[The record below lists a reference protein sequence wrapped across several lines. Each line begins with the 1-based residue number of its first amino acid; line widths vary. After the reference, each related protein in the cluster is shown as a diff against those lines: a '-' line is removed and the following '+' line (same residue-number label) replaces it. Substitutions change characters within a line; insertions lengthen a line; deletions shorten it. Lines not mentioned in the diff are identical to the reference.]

1 MPAKFTFKV
10 EARDPREPV
19 PFDAFAEMVGHF
31 ASILAELDAATTGQ
45 PTMRWVIK
53 NLEVGSAQVALE
65 AAPINPLYDRS
76 AYVVS
81 QFATGMTTVRDRHE
95 RPEGISDTAW
105 SDYRAIVRVLHDGI
119 SRVSIDA
126 EEQSVVLTSA
136 VQLPDEDEALTTAPV
151 EIGTQN
157 AMSTV
162 EGPLEDVFGH
172 DKKQLGFAIWD
183 TLYGRRVRCDFP
195 AEMWDDVKAG
205 LQERVRVHGLV
216 TFDRLGRPERVQVRS
231 IQVLRQDRQRP
242 RAATLLGLV
251 PNLTG
256 GVPSEVWVRRIRDA

>member
-1 MPAKFTFKV
+1 MPTKFTFKV
-10 EARDPREPV
+10 ETQDPREPV

-45 PTMRWVIK
+45 PTMRWVIR
-53 NLEVGSAQVALE
+53 NLEVGSAQVGLE

-81 QFATGMTTVRDRHE
+81 QFATGMTTVRDQGE

-136 VQLPDEDEALTTAPV
+136 VQLSDEDEALTTAPV
-151 EIGTQN
+151 EIGTQT

-172 DKKQLGFAIWD
+172 DKKQPSFAIWD
-183 TLYGRRVRCDFP
+183 TLYGHRVRCDFP
-195 AEMWDDVKAG
+195 ASMWDDVKAG
-205 LQERVRVHGLV
+205 VQERVRVHGLV

-231 IQVLRQDRQRP
+231 IQVLRHDRQRP
-242 RAATLLGLV
+242 RAAALLGLA